1 MSVSGSETLSRS
13 TTLNK
18 QRTLTSGPIP
28 AQVRQMAVPASIG
41 MFFQTMYSVV
51 DSFYAGQISTMD
63 LAAMGLSF
71 PVYLLLV
78 ASSNGTARGASALI
92 ANAIGRDDE
101 VAEKVYV
108 AQSVSL
114 GLVLSLLLTFTGL
127 CLVAPLFRLMG
138 AEGVYLTKAL
148 QYTHTIIIGLVF
160 MVLGSISNS
169 ILIAN
174 GDSKTYSRVLI
185 AGFFLNLI
193 LDPWF
198 VHGGMGLPAMG
209 ITGIALATVLLLGI
223 ALLILLGTVIR
234 RGLLDIFDWR
244 AFVPNLG
251 VYREIAIQAAP
262 ASFNNMSVALGI
274 FVTTY
279 FLHMFDPHV
288 VAAYGVTT
296 RIEQIV
302 LLPSFGLYAAI
313 MAMVGQNNGAGKMGR
328 VIETMRV
335 CNRYGLI
342 LTIASS
348 SLMFLFADPLMRIFS
363 DDPEVIEVGTTCLRI
378 FAFVE
383 WAYVMTSTHLAMLQ
397 AIKHP
402 TYGFFESITRK
413 IILPVPL
420 LWLFIIQWHENVQ
433 WIWYTSASTTILMTL
448 ITVFIARSV
457 LSKTV
462 EATTLETAVD
472 SA

>member
-1 MSVSGSETLSRS
+1 M
-13 TTLNK
+13 
-18 QRTLTSGPIP
+18 
-28 AQVRQMAVPASIG
+28 QVRQMAVPASIG

-71 PVYLLLV
+71 PVYLILV
-78 ASSNGTARGASALI
+78 ASSNGTSRGASALI
-92 ANAIGRDDE
+92 ANAIGCDDE
-101 VAEKVYV
+101 AAQKVYV

-114 GLVLSLLLTFTGL
+114 GFVLSLFLTFVGM

-138 AEGVYLTKAL
+138 AEGVYLTKSL
-148 QYTHTIIIGLVF
+148 MYTQTIFMGSLFLV
-160 MVLGSISNS
+160 MSSLCNG
-169 ILIAN
+169 ILMAY

-185 AGFFLNLI
+185 VGFFLNI
-193 LDPWF
+193 ALDPWF
-198 VHGGMGLPAMG
+198 IWGGLGLPAMG
-209 ITGIALATVLLLGI
+209 ITGIALATVLLLGCSF
-223 ALLILLGTVIR
+223 LVLFGTVIR
-234 RGLLDIFDWR
+234 RGLLDISDWR
-244 AFVPNLG
+244 AFVPDMR
-251 VYREIAIQAAP
+251 VYGEIATQAFP
-262 ASFNNMSVALGI
+262 ASFNMMAVALGF

-313 MAMVGQNNGAGKMGR
+313 MAMVGQNNGAGKFDR
-328 VIETMRV
+328 VRETMRL
-335 CNRYGLI
+335 CNQYGLI
-342 LTIASS
+342 ITIASS
-348 SLMFLFADPLMRIFS
+348 ALMFLLADPLMRIFTS
-363 DDPEVIEVGTTCLRI
+363 DPEVIQVGTTCLRI
-378 FAFVE
+378 FAFVQ

-402 TYGFFESITRK
+402 TYGFFEAITRK

-420 LWLFIIQWHENVQ
+420 LWLFVIYWHKSVE

-448 ITVFIARSV
+448 VTVIIARSV
-457 LSKTV
+457 LNRTV
-462 EATTLETAVD
+462 ETVGNST
-472 SA
+472 